1 MKGVQ
6 VVNQSSGETGDEKLH
21 HGKLRGENDHDVFAR
36 SPSEISPSSDLPHR
50 DVDFLEDE
58 ITLEQWEAEWG
69 PESTDLPQKPGIQS
83 KAPSERAK
91 DAESPDDGE
100 SKRPE
105 SSDGTA
111 SGRLMGVVASAT
123 LLLVA
128 WVIGPTIVERFYYA
142 RTKGEMLAKYDIAK
156 SALKGAPLARLSV
169 ASQWVSQKVKPTVV
183 HIRTTSQSADGSLVP
198 DWSSPL
204 SEGQGSGVVVSTD
217 GFILT
222 NEHVVQNAEEIMVT
236 LFDRR
241 NYRAELVGVDSET
254 DLAVLRIEAPNL
266 IAADWGDSD
275 ALQVG
280 SLVWALGS
288 PFGLEQTTTQ
298 GIVSAKH
305 RRQAE
310 RVSTKLHQDL
320 LQSDV
325 AINPGNSGGPLVN
338 ERGELIGIN
347 TSIVGEAFCG
357 ISFAVP
363 SSVAQEVFDRI
374 RENGYVDR
382 SFLGV
387 MPSLIPGDLVSQ
399 YQIPDGLGAFVQSVT
414 RSTAAERA
422 GIREGDIIL
431 SWNGQVVENDII
443 LFRLVGL
450 TPPNSI
456 AAVELLR
463 GGRKIRVEVKVDS
476 RNQWVTP

>member
-1 MKGVQ
+1 MD
-6 VVNQSSGETGDEKLH
+6 QSSCEPDDEKLRD
-21 HGKLRGENDHDVFAR
+21 KNLLGENDHLVVSR
-36 SPSEISPSSDLPHR
+36 STSEFSPSSDSPHR
-50 DVDFLEDE
+50 EIDFLEDE

-69 PESTDLPQKPGIQS
+69 PDSTASSQDPESQPKAQPEKPQDSASPG
-83 KAPSERAK
+83 
-91 DAESPDDGE
+91 DGE
-100 SKRPE
+100 SKGTR
-105 SSDGTA
+105 SSDATA

-128 WVIGPTIVERFYYA
+128 WVIGPTLVERFYYA

-156 SALKGAPLARLSV
+156 TALEGAPLAQLSV

-183 HIRTTSQSADGSLVP
+183 HIRTTSQSADGRLVP

-222 NEHVVQNAEEIMVT
+222 NEHVIQNAEEIMVT

-338 ERGELIGIN
+338 ERGEVIGIN

-363 SSVAQEVFDRI
+363 SSVAHEVFDRI

-387 MPSLIPGDLVSQ
+387 MPSLIPGELVSQ

-422 GIREGDIIL
+422 GIQEGDIIL

-456 AAVELLR
+456 ALVELLR
-463 GGRKIRVEVKVDS
+463 GGRKMKVEVKVDS

>member
-1 MKGVQ
+1 MD
-6 VVNQSSGETGDEKLH
+6 QSSCEPDDEKLRD
-21 HGKLRGENDHDVFAR
+21 KNLLGENDHLVISR
-36 SPSEISPSSDLPHR
+36 STSEFSPSSDSPHR
-50 DVDFLEDE
+50 EIDFLEDE

-69 PESTDLPQKPGIQS
+69 PDSTASSQDPESQPKAQPEKPQDS
-83 KAPSERAK
+83 A
-91 DAESPDDGE
+91 SPEDGE
-100 SKRPE
+100 SKGTR
-105 SSDGTA
+105 SSDATA

-128 WVIGPTIVERFYYA
+128 WVIGPTLVERFYYA

-156 SALKGAPLARLSV
+156 TALEGAPLAQLSV

-183 HIRTTSQSADGSLVP
+183 HIRTTSQSADGRLVP

-222 NEHVVQNAEEIMVT
+222 NEHVIQNAEEIMVT

-338 ERGELIGIN
+338 ERGEVIGIN

-363 SSVAQEVFDRI
+363 SSVAHEVFDRI

-387 MPSLIPGDLVSQ
+387 MPSLIPGELVSQ

-422 GIREGDIIL
+422 GIQEGDIIL

-456 AAVELLR
+456 ALVELLR
-463 GGRKIRVEVKVDS
+463 GGRKMKVEVKVDS

>member
-1 MKGVQ
+1 MD
-6 VVNQSSGETGDEKLH
+6 QSSCEPDDENL
-21 HGKLRGENDHDVFAR
+21 LGENDHLVVSR
-36 SPSEISPSSDLPHR
+36 STSEFSPASDSPHR
-50 DVDFLEDE
+50 EIDFLEDE

-69 PESTDLPQKPGIQS
+69 PDSTASSQDPESQPKAQPEKPQDS
-83 KAPSERAK
+83 A
-91 DAESPDDGE
+91 SPEDGE
-100 SKRPE
+100 SKGTR
-105 SSDGTA
+105 SSDATA

-128 WVIGPTIVERFYYA
+128 WVIGPTLVERFYYA

-156 SALKGAPLARLSV
+156 TALEGAPLAQLSV

-183 HIRTTSQSADGSLVP
+183 HIRTTSQSADGRLVP

-222 NEHVVQNAEEIMVT
+222 NEHVIQNAEEIMVT

-338 ERGELIGIN
+338 ERGEVIGIN

-363 SSVAQEVFDRI
+363 SSVAHEVFDRI

-387 MPSLIPGDLVSQ
+387 MPSLIPGELVSQ

-422 GIREGDIIL
+422 GIQEGDIIL

-456 AAVELLR
+456 ALVELLR
-463 GGRKIRVEVKVDS
+463 GGRKMKVEVKVDA